1 MVDDIGEALKRIK
14 GKYPTVGAVKRPPG
28 RPFVDYSSHDPE
40 GNIFDIVEPG
50 KKQLVGVWTEA
61 ENTRPRRI
69 KHFTI
74 RAMNPAALAQFYVD
88 VFEFKQEEKAL
99 EDPNF
104 YLTDGTVTMILAPY
118 KIEDYLGTEHKRPG
132 FDHIGFEVENL
143 EASKTM
149 LKLWPRPILNIW
161 RQRLQT
167 SSPNIKSSWISSGAA
182 GMDNTKCVTQRET

>member
-1 MVDDIGEALKRIK
+1 MDRG
-14 GKYPTVGAVKRPPG
+14 GKHKTTPHQTFHHPRNESRSLGA
-28 RPFVDYSSHDPE
+28 
-40 GNIFDIVEPG
+40 
-50 KKQLVGVWTEA
+50 
-61 ENTRPRRI
+61 
-69 KHFTI
+69 
-74 RAMNPAALAQFYVD
+74 FYVD

-143 EASKTM
+143 EAFKNDVEALTQTDPEY
-149 LKLWPRPILNIW
+149 LAPKAP
-161 RQRLQT
+161 T

-182 GMDNTKCVTQRET
+182 GMDNTKCVTQKET

>member
-1 MVDDIGEALKRIK
+1 
-14 GKYPTVGAVKRPPG
+14 
-28 RPFVDYSSHDPE
+28 
-40 GNIFDIVEPG
+40 
-50 KKQLVGVWTEA
+50 
-61 ENTRPRRI
+61 
-69 KHFTI
+69 
-74 RAMNPAALAQFYVD
+74 MNPAALAQFYVD

-143 EASKTM
+143 EPSKTM
-149 LKLWPRPILNIW
+149 LKLWPKPILNIW
-161 RQRLQT
+161 LQRLQM
-167 SSPNIKSSWISSGAA
+167 SSPNIKSSWISSGAV